1 MAKEKKASKPV
12 KKKKVVTAEEK
23 LGLKA
28 AMKTLKAAK
37 DEALKEGDKKK
48 IKAVRIKLKKV
59 KRKLTNVAVPP
70 APPAAKEEA
79 APAA

>member
-1 MAKEKKASKPV
+1 MAKEKKAARPAL
-12 KKKKVVTAEEK
+12 KKKEVTADEK
-23 LGLKA
+23 KGMKA
-28 AMKTLKAAK
+28 AMKALKAEK
-37 DEALKEGDKKK
+37 DAALTEGDKKK

-79 APAA
+79 PAA